1 MLLICCLLAY
11 ATVNNRMKNFNFI
24 SFKWINSF
32 IMQNVFL
39 SYDLLIN
46 KKIKMTLSK
55 EVEIL
60 EIKSIA
66 LRETRT

>member
-1 MLLICCLLAY
+1 
-11 ATVNNRMKNFNFI
+11 
-24 SFKWINSF
+24 
-32 IMQNVFL
+32 MQNVFL

>member
-1 MLLICCLLAY
+1 MLFICCLLAY

-46 KKIKMTLSK
+46 KKKTTLSK
-55 EVEIL
+55 KVEIL

-66 LRETRT
+66 LRETST